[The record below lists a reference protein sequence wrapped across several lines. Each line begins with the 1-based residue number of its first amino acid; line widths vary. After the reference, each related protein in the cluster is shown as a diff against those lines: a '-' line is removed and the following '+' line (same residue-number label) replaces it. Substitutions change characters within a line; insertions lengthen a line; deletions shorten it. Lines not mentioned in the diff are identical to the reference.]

1 MSKQNDPVGTTQDA
15 FLAKHDLLKAGLTKP
30 EVVALN
36 ILPADQATI
45 TADNT
50 DMHAK
55 KAASDGA
62 NAAAQEATKDK
73 LNSLTIGEANYR
85 LIRQHIMKL
94 SGYTPAIGE
103 LLGLERPV
111 SAAPAMVMGSG
122 TTLVMHGAALVTGGA
137 QIKCT
142 KGSAQAVDVYS
153 QRDGDANPVLLK
165 RVMYFP
171 FVDDR
176 PLLVA
181 GKPEKRS
188 YYGIAVSHDQQY
200 GDPSAIIPVIV
211 SA

>member
-142 KGSAQAVDVYS
+142 KGSAQAVDVCRVRSDNNHPTRKPLVTGGPRSVVAEFY
-153 QRDGDANPVLLK
+153 K
-165 RVMYFP
+165 RT
-171 FVDDR
+171 R
-176 PLLVA
+176 
-181 GKPEKRS
+181 RS
-188 YYGIAVSHDQQY
+188 ASLRKE
-200 GDPSAIIPVIV
+200 VIRC
-211 SA
+211 STQPNQSMAR